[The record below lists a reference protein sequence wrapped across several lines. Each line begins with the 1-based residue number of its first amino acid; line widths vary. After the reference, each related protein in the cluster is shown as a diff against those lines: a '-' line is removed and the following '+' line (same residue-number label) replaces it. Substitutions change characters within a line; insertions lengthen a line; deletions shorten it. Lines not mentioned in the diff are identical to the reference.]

1 MYSEY
6 FSCCFPDRGKKGSMG
21 HFKEIEIVFI
31 NIFFP
36 NRVETRSKNSRK
48 INKVYEISYPSKN
61 SISFCRFSIPID
73 YDNGC
78 EVTRDYSTCQT
89 KVLDEEG
96 KDCEVLVGVL

>member
-48 INKVYEISYPSKN
+48 INKVYEISATVPLSTKCGMSQGTLYPQVAIGLYVLTGWDPG
-61 SISFCRFSIPID
+61 ISGVSGRFAWH
-73 YDNGC
+73 Y
-78 EVTRDYSTCQT
+78 
-89 KVLDEEG
+89 
-96 KDCEVLVGVL
+96 